1 MIYDERT
8 LARCIGIQEQLSV
21 VSVLTSFFP
30 SWGVGKI
37 KNVF

>member
-8 LARCIGIQEQLSV
+8 LAKCVGIQEQLSV

-30 SWGVGKI
+30 NWGLEK
-37 KNVF
+37 